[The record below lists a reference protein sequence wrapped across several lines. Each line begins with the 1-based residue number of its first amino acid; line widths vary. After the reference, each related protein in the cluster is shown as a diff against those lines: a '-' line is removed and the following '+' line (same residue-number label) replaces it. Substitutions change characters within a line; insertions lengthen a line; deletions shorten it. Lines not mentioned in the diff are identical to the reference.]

1 MKNNEL
7 PLLEQVQF
15 ATLAIEPLS
24 KIHDELFNALAPYT
38 QKIDQLPPEAQAFFI
53 SILPKITL
61 KDIAELFDNNF
72 SESGPFFRNIYR
84 VKFELPYVP
93 ILRQE

>member
-1 MKNNEL
+1 MLHQSGYLINILKNNEL

-53 SILPKITL
+53 SILPKLTL

-72 SESGPFFRNIYR
+72 SDDEKLKKMGCG
-84 VKFELPYVP
+84 
-93 ILRQE
+93 